1 MWTLAFT
8 FSYNLLFNDLKKTE
22 YLHFLFLRVLLY
34 LQICLLVTHD
44 FKLSWIYW
52 FLERYLSSSIY
63 IWYLIILIFEV
74 LWVQPI
80 TSFVHYVI
88 FFVVVSDFFF
98 FKPREIIWGLRW
110 RWLPQGKNLP
120 LLAVLGASWIW
131 AVFNSKFRLCKQCD
145 SGLQTYKRC
154 HSGNNLSVIIFCEY
168 SFRWTLSG
176 PK

>member
-1 MWTLAFT
+1 MHAYTHTHTHIL
-8 FSYNLLFNDLKKTE
+8 SMVLLLGAVLCELLCLHLVIIYSMIFFLKSE
-22 YLHFLFLRVLLY
+22 LLHFLFLRVLLY

-80 TSFVHYVI
+80 TSFVHDII

-98 FKPREIIWGLRW
+98 FLSLWKLFEDWDEGGFLKEKICLCWLSWGI
-110 RWLPQGKNLP
+110 
-120 LLAVLGASWIW
+120 V
-131 AVFNSKFRLCKQCD
+131 
-145 SGLQTYKRC
+145 
-154 HSGNNLSVIIFCEY
+154 NLS
-168 SFRWTLSG
+168 SF
-176 PK
+176 

>member
-1 MWTLAFT
+1 MHAYTHTHTHIL
-8 FSYNLLFNDLKKTE
+8 SMVLLLGAVLCELLCLHLVIIYSMIFFLKSE
-22 YLHFLFLRVLLY
+22 LLHFLFLRVLLY

-80 TSFVHYVI
+80 TSFVHDII

-98 FKPREIIWGLRW
+98 FFWAFGSYLRIEMKVASS
-110 RWLPQGKNLP
+110 RKKFAFVGC
-120 LLAVLGASWIW
+120 LGALWIW
-131 AVFNSKFRLCKQCD
+131 AVFNSKFGLCK
-145 SGLQTYKRC
+145 
-154 HSGNNLSVIIFCEY
+154 
-168 SFRWTLSG
+168 
-176 PK
+176 